1 MTSQHAKRPGQERE
15 SKSTPP
21 QLNGKDRN
29 ESSLTTLLRL
39 LGYLRPHWI
48 KTLAVAFGALVST
61 ALGLLPP
68 WLIRVGIERALKG
81 TRPRLLWILAGIMV
95 GSSLFKGGL
104 DFLNR
109 YLAEYVAQ
117 GVIHDL
123 REELYGHFT
132 RLSFSFYDRA
142 RTGDIMSRVTHD
154 ADRLRRFFSFIS
166 LNILSNLLTLLG
178 VFVVIFLWE
187 PRLALVYLLMIPL
200 MAHAMR
206 TYATKVRPLFGRARR
221 QFGKLTSRVQE
232 VLSGIKTVKLF
243 GREEWARTRF
253 QEENIN
259 YVETNI
265 EAGRLS
271 ARWMPYVNFLL
282 GIFTALVVWYG
293 GRLAITGVVSLGILG
308 GFISYLGMLTRPIR
322 QTGMMINFSSQ
333 AAASAERIFE
343 VLEQEPEIKDSP
355 DAYELPPGDGRV
367 EYEDVTFSYGE
378 GDVLKGI
385 NLVAESEE
393 TVALVGPSG
402 AGKSTLVHLLP
413 RFYDVDKGRVTV
425 DGHDVKDVTV
435 NSLRKRIGIVLQDT
449 FLFASSIRENISYG
463 APEAS
468 MEDIVKVAKRAQIHQ
483 FVESLPLGYET
494 PVGERGVNLSG
505 GQRQRLA
512 LARVLLTDPEI
523 LILDEPTSS
532 VDVETEQR
540 IQNALGEVLENRTTF
555 IIAHRLWTVRYADRI
570 LVFRDGEIVE
580 GGTHQELVASDG
592 FYSTIYREVLNA
604 GPDPAAG
611 KVNHAQES
619 EGETK

>member
-1 MTSQHAKRPGQERE
+1 MTSQHAKRPDQERE

-81 TRPRLLWILAGIMV
+81 TRPGLLWILAGIMV

-232 VLSGIKTVKLF
+232 VLSGIKAVKLF

-435 NSLRKRIGIVLQDT
+435 DSLRKRIGIVLQDT

-463 APEAS
+463 SPEAS

-604 GPDPAAG
+604 GPDPAVG

-619 EGETK
+619 EGKTK

>member
-1 MTSQHAKRPGQERE
+1 MNPSQNIKTGHKDENRNSGL
-15 SKSTPP
+15 PP
-21 QLNGKDRN
+21 ARKDPAH
-29 ESSLTTLLRL
+29 SSLTILIRL
-39 LGYLRPHWI
+39 LGYLRSHWV
-48 KTLAVAFGALVST
+48 KTTIVTVGALLSVG
-61 ALGLLPP
+61 LGLLPP
-68 WLIRVGIERALKG
+68 WLIRVGIEKALTG
-81 TRPRLLWILAGIMV
+81 GRPSLLWMLAGTMV
-95 GSSLFKGGL
+95 GSSLVKGGL

-123 REELYGHFT
+123 REELYSHFN

-166 LNILSNLLTLLG
+166 LNILSNLLTMLG
-178 VFVVIFLWE
+178 ILVVIFIWE
-187 PRLALVYLLMIPL
+187 PRLALVYLLMFPL
-200 MAHAMR
+200 MVHAMK
-206 TYATKVRPLFGRARR
+206 TYAVKVRPLFGRARR
-221 QFGKLTSRVQE
+221 QFGKLTTRVQE

-243 GREEWARTRF
+243 GREEWARGRF
-253 QEENIN
+253 QKENRD

-265 EAGRLS
+265 EAGRLL

-293 GRLAITGVVSLGILG
+293 GRLAITGAVSLGVLG
-308 GFISYLGMLTRPIR
+308 GFISYIGMLTRPIR

-343 VLEQEPEIKDSP
+343 VLEIEPEIKDSP
-355 DAYELPPGDGRV
+355 QAYKLPPGRGEVTYR
-367 EYEDVTFSYGE
+367 DVSFSYDE
-378 GDVLKGI
+378 DEVLKGI
-385 NLVAESEE
+385 NLVAEPGE
-393 TVALVGPSG
+393 TIALVGPSG

-413 RFYDVDKGRVTV
+413 RFYEVDRGRITVDGNDIRGVTV
-425 DGHDVKDVTV
+425 D
-435 NSLRKRIGIVLQDT
+435 SLRERIGIVLQDT

-468 MEDIVKVAKRAQIHQ
+468 VNDVIRVAKKAQIHR
-483 FVESLPLGYET
+483 FIDSLPMGYET

-532 VDVETEQR
+532 VDVETEER
-540 IQNALGEVLENRTTF
+540 IHSALEEVLESRTTF
-555 IIAHRLWTVRYADRI
+555 IIAHRLWTVRHADRI
-570 LVFRDGEIVE
+570 LVLHDGKIVE
-580 GGTHQELVASDG
+580 KGTHRQLSGSGG
-592 FYSTIYREVLNA
+592 FYSTIYQQVLS
-604 GPDPAAG
+604 PDPGPMGG
-611 KVNHAQES
+611 KQ
-619 EGETK
+619 